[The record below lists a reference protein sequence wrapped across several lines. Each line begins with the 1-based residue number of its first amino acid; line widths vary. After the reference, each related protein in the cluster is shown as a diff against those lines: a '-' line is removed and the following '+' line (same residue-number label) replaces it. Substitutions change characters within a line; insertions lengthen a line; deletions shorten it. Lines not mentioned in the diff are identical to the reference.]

1 MGPVRQ
7 RVEAEFPRKWGLGW
21 LVLSGLLLLD
31 CGKAKPA
38 AESGL
43 ELQPLPAAPSLQIS
57 SEAVP
62 GANGLAVVAARP
74 RGVAGSDV
82 RPTLTFSR
90 PVMALSTVDVQSA
103 GPPPAQ
109 LQPPVAGEWH
119 WLGSAS
125 VEFVPKESL
134 PFSTRF
140 TVTVPAG
147 LKSVDGS
154 SLAEPYSWTFETPAP
169 ALQSIDPP
177 ENWAWVTPEQH
188 FLLVFNQPVVELE
201 KALHISAGVPAAD
214 WPFSIAKVEAV
225 DDGKERP
232 GHPRPL
238 VRSRQT
244 RYEVVLGKPLPQS
257 SPVTF
262 SLDASLRGTEGPL
275 SLGKEQRLAFR
286 RAGPMAVTQAVGC
299 AWEGRSCPYGPLI
312 LFTSNPA
319 VLASLKEKLSLQ
331 PAVGLDWETAQV
343 VPGSDRRGPLVAL
356 SGRFRPGT
364 TYRVSVAA
372 GLKDEL
378 GQLAPAASYEFRT
391 SDLEPSFDPGSAEAL
406 LEATGDGALPIEV
419 INLASLQARVWA
431 LSPPEMARFL
441 GVKGKRPATPAGTPV
456 VSTLDTSGAPNH
468 LQTRALQVRDMLA
481 GKGTTLF
488 FAELTAPQLTQEY
501 SRVHRVTG
509 QVTDLVVHAKLGATS
524 SVVWVTRLSV
534 GKAVEGADLQLLDR
548 QGAVRWR
555 GKSDVDG
562 LARLPGLAELFPAA
576 DGSDVWEPP
585 FALVTASLG
594 SDTGITLSDWMGNFG
609 PWAFD
614 LPTDW
619 DGRTPKALG
628 MVFADRGIYRPG
640 DTVFLKG
647 LARYRELGKILTA
660 PKGTA
665 VQLRVLTSRGKEVAN
680 QALTLGEYGTF
691 SAEVTLDREVPLG
704 TFQLTAAMVVDR
716 KPVRY
721 GGSFRVEEYRAPQF
735 KVDVTSASH
744 DIAAGDDVTAQVLA
758 RYLFGGAMAGSDVRW
773 TVARNSLSFE
783 PPGNEGFS
791 FGQEVAAWDEAAP
804 PAVSDVFAAGEGK
817 TDGMGV
823 LPIQAG
829 KAEAPGDRTYLYTV
843 EAEVTDVNRQRQA
856 NRVALTVHP
865 AALYAGV
872 RPRNTGFAEAAKP
885 VTLELVAVTPQGAR
899 QVGADLEVSV
909 IRRDWKF
916 IRKKGVGDRW
926 TTVTEPVEE
935 AAGECKVKTLA
946 TPVVCTF
953 TPKEG
958 GFYVAKA
965 VVHDASGRAQIT
977 STGLYVLGSGW
988 VSWQRNDTDRIDL
1001 VPDKALYDVG
1011 ETARVLVKSPF
1022 PDCEAL
1028 VTVEREGVFTA
1039 RRVKL
1044 GGAATALDVPL
1055 GEGDIPNVFV
1065 SVVLVRGRVQEPGG
1079 TDLRD
1084 DPGRPTVRVG
1094 YAQLK
1099 VERKSKRLA
1108 VELTPDAKDKRPRDK
1123 VTVAIHVTDWKGQGT
1138 PAEVTVWA
1146 VDEGV
1151 LRLTGYQVPD
1161 PMEAVHPPRG
1171 LSVRLGEP
1179 LIYLV
1184 QRKLYG
1190 EKGLVN
1196 GGGGGGEGAGSFRN
1210 EFKTTVLFAP
1220 AVLTDAEGRAQ
1231 VEFTLPDNLT
1241 TYRLMAVALTR
1252 GDKLGN
1258 GQSQVTVSKPLLALP
1273 SLPRLVRVGDVVEAG
1288 VVVHAPGGKVKEAE
1302 VKAEVQG
1309 LLLEGPAL
1317 QKVSLPDGR
1326 PREVRFR
1333 YRAVAPG
1340 EAVFRFAVTGG
1351 GERDGLEQRI
1361 PVLLPTSL
1369 EAVAVAGD
1377 TSDVRHEALVPPSGM
1392 RTDVGGLEVTLAS
1405 TALGGFG
1412 EAMRQLVDYPY
1423 GCLEQLS
1430 SRLVPFVALREL
1442 SGRFGVPW
1450 KADSAT
1456 PWVGHDALAEQ
1467 GASDPDALIRRTVK
1481 TIEQLQNSDGGYRY
1495 WSTDS
1500 CSAEWASAYAVL
1512 ALGRSAEVG
1521 YPVDAA
1527 ALKRGQEFLSRVV
1540 ASGEGVHC
1548 RAWWVGRLD
1557 DTTRTF
1563 AVWALARTG
1572 APKASYYGQ
1581 LFAKREQ
1588 LPLFAKAMLA
1598 DAMFVGGGDRAQAR
1612 TLLSEVMDRAKEST
1626 AGLHFEEMNAATY
1639 ASRWSSDVRTTA
1651 LVLLT
1656 LTDVSPDH
1664 PYVAKMAHYLTAI
1677 RGTDGRYR
1685 TTQEAA
1691 FALMALTEVTRVKER
1706 DSPDFVGRVTLDGKE
1721 LAASPF
1727 KGRSL
1732 DVQHSSIALQKL
1744 PRTTQPV
1751 SLDFRRDGKA
1761 GVLYYG
1767 ALLRYA
1773 PATMPTTALDRGI
1786 VVQRWVEPYSG
1797 GGQVRAVQAGELVR
1811 IQVRLATSQER
1822 NNVAVDVPLPAGL
1835 EAVDT
1840 SLSSTAR
1847 LPPAAGAVSRSSP
1860 RGEDGDAPEDGD
1872 DGDGDVDDASA
1883 VAFGFWTP
1891 FNHTERRDD
1900 RVVLFAD
1907 RLPPG
1912 IHLTTI
1918 VARATTPGD
1927 FLLMPAHA
1935 EEMYAPEVF
1944 GRSEG
1949 SHFQVLEGTPLAE
1962 K

>member
-1 MGPVRQ
+1 MGPVGT
-7 RVEAEFPRKWGLGW
+7 RVEAFSRSVWGASWLLLVG
-21 LVLSGLLLLD
+21 LVLASCGKPKPEGASGL
-31 CGKAKPA
+31 A
-38 AESGL
+38 L
-43 ELQPLPAAPSLQIS
+43 EPLPAAPLLQIS
-57 SEAVP
+57 SEALP
-62 GANGLAVVAARP
+62 GASGGLTIVAARP
-74 RGVAGSDV
+74 RGVAGNDV

-90 PVMALSTVDVQSA
+90 PVMALGTVEAQSA
-103 GPPPAQ
+103 APAPAQ
-109 LQPPVAGEWH
+109 LSPSVPGEWR

-125 VEFVPKESL
+125 VEFVPREPL

-140 TVTVPAG
+140 SVTVPAG

-154 SLAEPYSWTFETPAP
+154 ALTEAYSFSFETPSP
-169 ALQSIDPP
+169 VLQAVDPP
-177 ENWAWVTPEQH
+177 ENWAWVTAEQH
-188 FLLVFNQPVVELE
+188 FVLVFNQPVVELE
-201 KALHISAGVPAAD
+201 KALHISAGVPATL
-214 WPFSIAKVEAV
+214 WPFTIVKAETV
-225 DDGKERP
+225 DAGKEAQDS
-232 GHPRPL
+232 HPRPP

-244 RYEVVLGKPLPQS
+244 RSEVVLGKPLPQS

-262 SLDASLRGTEGPL
+262 SFDTSLRGVEGPL
-275 SLGKEQRLAFR
+275 TLGKEQQLSFT
-286 RAGPMAVTQAVGC
+286 RAGPMAIHQAVGC
-299 AWEGRSCPYGPLI
+299 DTEARHCPYGPLV
-312 LFTSNPA
+312 LLTSNPA
-319 VLASLKEKLSLQ
+319 VLASLKEKLTIE
-331 PAVGLDWETAQV
+331 PKVALDWETADV
-343 VPGSDRRGPLVAL
+343 IPGGDARGPRVLL
-356 SGRFRPGT
+356 TGRFRPGT
-364 TYRVSVAA
+364 TYRVNVAA
-372 GLKDEL
+372 GLRDEF
-378 GQLAPAASYEFRT
+378 GQTAPAASYEFRT
-391 SDLEPSFDPGSAEAL
+391 SDLEPSFDPGHDVAL
-406 LEATGDGALPIEV
+406 LEAKGDGALPVEV
-419 INLASLQARVWA
+419 TNISSLQARVWA
-431 LSPPEMARFL
+431 LSPQEMARFL
-441 GVKGKRPATPAGTPV
+441 GVRGRRPKTPGGTPI
-456 VSTLDTSGAPNH
+456 VSTLDTAGTPNRM
-468 LQTRALQVRDMLA
+468 QTRPLKVREMLS
-481 GKGTTLF
+481 GKGATLF
-488 FAELTAPQLTQEY
+488 FAELTAPQLTQEW
-501 SRVHRVTG
+501 SRVRRVTG
-509 QVTDLVVHAKLGATS
+509 QLTDLVVHAKLGATS
-524 SVVWVTRLSV
+524 SAVWVTRLSDGTSV
-534 GKAVEGADLQLLDR
+534 AGADLQLLDR
-548 QGAVRWR
+548 QGVSRWR
-555 GKSDVDG
+555 GKSDAEG
-562 LARLPGLAELFPAA
+562 LSRLPGLAELFPNAE
-576 DGSDVWEPP
+576 GTDVWEPP
-585 FALVTASLG
+585 FALLTASLG
-594 SDTGITLSDWMGNFG
+594 SDTGITLSDWMGGFG

-619 DGRTPKALG
+619 DGRTPKSLG

-640 DTVFLKG
+640 DAVFLKG
-647 LARYRELGKILTA
+647 LARYRELGKILSA

-680 QALTLGEYGTF
+680 QALTLDEYGTF
-691 SAEVTLDREVPLG
+691 SAQVALDRDVPLG
-704 TFQLTAAMVVDR
+704 TFQVTATMTVNR

-735 KVDVTSASH
+735 KVDVTSANH

-773 TVARNSLSFE
+773 TVARTSTSFE

-791 FGQEVAAWDEAAP
+791 FGQEVAAWDEEAP
-804 PAVSDVFAAGEGK
+804 QSFADVFASGEAK

-829 KAEAPGDRTYLYTV
+829 KAEAPGDRTYVYTV
-843 EAEVTDVNRQRQA
+843 EAEVTDVSRQRQA

-865 AALYAGV
+865 AGLYAGV
-872 RPRNTGFAEAAKP
+872 RPRNTGFAEAGKP
-885 VTLELVAVTPQGAR
+885 VTLEVVAVTPQGAR
-899 QVGADLEVSV
+899 VSADVDVSV

-926 TTVTEPVEE
+926 ETVTEPVEE
-935 AAGECKVKTLA
+935 AAGGCKVKTLA
-946 TPVVCTF
+946 TAVACTF
-953 TPKEG
+953 VPKDG

-965 VVHDASGRAQIT
+965 VVHDAQGRAQST
-977 STGLYVLGSGW
+977 SAGLYVLGTGW

-1001 VPDKALYDVG
+1001 VPDKTLYDVG
-1011 ETARVLVKSPF
+1011 ETARILVKSPF

-1028 VTVEREGVFTA
+1028 LTVEREGVFTA
-1039 RRVKL
+1039 RRVRL

-1065 SVVLVRGRVQEPGG
+1065 SVVLVRGRVAEVRG
-1079 TDLRD
+1079 TDMRD
-1084 DPGRPTVRVG
+1084 DPGKPTVRVG

-1099 VERKSKRLA
+1099 VEKKSKRLS
-1108 VELTPDAKDKRPRDK
+1108 VELTPDGKDKRPRDK
-1123 VTVAIHVTDWKGQGT
+1123 VGVSVHVTDWKGQGQ
-1138 PAEVTVWA
+1138 PSSVTVWA

-1179 LIYLV
+1179 LVHLV

-1190 EKGLVN
+1190 EKGLGG
-1196 GGGGGGEGAGSFRN
+1196 GGGGGGEGAGSGFRS

-1220 AVLTDAEGRAQ
+1220 AVLTDADGRAK

-1241 TYRLMAVALTR
+1241 TYRLMAVAITR
-1252 GDKLGN
+1252 GDKLGS

-1273 SLPRLVRVGDVVEAG
+1273 SLPRLLRVGDAVEAG

-1309 LLLEGPAL
+1309 LVLEGPA
-1317 QKVSLPDGR
+1317 QKSVSLPDGR
-1326 PREVRFR
+1326 PREVRFHF
-1333 YRAVAPG
+1333 RAVAPG
-1340 EAVFRFAVTGG
+1340 EAVFRFTVSGS
-1351 GERDGLEQRI
+1351 GERDGVEQRI
-1361 PVLLPTSL
+1361 PVQLPTAM

-1377 TSDVRHEALVPPSGM
+1377 TLDVRHEALLPPSGM
-1392 RTDVGGLEVTLAS
+1392 RPDVGGLEVTLAS

-1442 SGRFGVPW
+1442 SGRFGLPW
-1450 KADSAT
+1450 KPDTAT
-1456 PWVGHDALAEQ
+1456 PFFGRDALAEQ

-1481 TIEQLQNSDGGYRY
+1481 AIEQLQNPDGGYRY
-1495 WSTDS
+1495 WSSDG

-1521 YPVDAA
+1521 YPVDMA
-1527 ALKRGQEFLSRVV
+1527 ALKRGQEFLARVV
-1540 ASGEGVHC
+1540 ASGEGVRC
-1548 RAWWVGRLD
+1548 NAWWVTRLD

-1581 LFAKREQ
+1581 LFAKREA
-1588 LPLFAKAMLA
+1588 LPLFARAMLA

-1612 TLLSEVMDRAKEST
+1612 ALLTDVMDRAKEST
-1626 AGLHFEEMNAATY
+1626 QGLHFEEMNAATY

-1656 LTDVSPDH
+1656 LTDVSPEH
-1664 PYVAKMAHYLTAI
+1664 PYVAKMAHYLTAV

-1685 TTQEAA
+1685 TTQESA

-1706 DSPDFVGRVTLDGKE
+1706 DTPDFVGRVTLDGKE

-1732 DVQHSSIALQKL
+1732 DVQRSTVPLQKL

-1751 SLDFRRDGKA
+1751 ALDFRRDGKA
-1761 GVLYYG
+1761 GVVYYG

-1773 PATMPTTALDRGI
+1773 PLGMPTTALDKGI

-1797 GGQVRAVQAGELVR
+1797 GGQVRAVQAGQLVR
-1811 IQVRLATSQER
+1811 LQVRLATSMER

-1840 SLSSTAR
+1840 SLSSAAR
-1847 LPPAAGAVSRSSP
+1847 LPAMAGASRP
-1860 RGEDGDAPEDGD
+1860 RGEEGDADDGDEADGD
-1872 DGDGDVDDASA
+1872 DDAESA
-1883 VAFGFWTP
+1883 FAFGFWTP

-1912 IHLTTI
+1912 IHLTSI

-1944 GRSEG
+1944 GRSDG
-1949 SHFQVLEGTPLAE
+1949 SHFTVVEGNPLAE

>member
-1 MGPVRQ
+1 MGPVG
-7 RVEAEFPRKWGLGW
+7 RVEVHFHSRCRW
-21 LVLSGLLLLD
+21 LLLAGLALLG
-31 CGKAKPA
+31 CGKPKP
-38 AESGL
+38 STGL
-43 ELQPLPAAPSLQIS
+43 ELQPLPAAPSLQVS
-57 SEAVP
+57 SEAIP
-62 GANGLAVVAARP
+62 GAGGALAVVAARP

-90 PVMALSTVDVQSA
+90 PVMALASVEAQSA
-103 GPPPAQ
+103 APPPAQ
-109 LQPPVAGEWH
+109 LQPAVAGEWR

-125 VEFVPKESL
+125 VEFVPKEPL
-134 PFSTRF
+134 PFATHFS
-140 TVTVPAG
+140 VTVPAG

-154 SLAEPYSWTFETPAP
+154 ALAEAYSFSFETPSP
-169 ALQSIDPP
+169 ALQAVNPP

-188 FLLVFNQPVVELE
+188 FVLTFNQPVVELE
-201 KALHISAGVPAAD
+201 KALHVSAGVPATP
-214 WPFSIAKVEAV
+214 WPFSVVKAEPV
-225 DDGKERP
+225 DTGKETPDR
-232 GHPRPL
+232 HPRPF

-262 SLDASLRGTEGPL
+262 SLDASLRGVEGPL
-275 SLGKEQRLAFR
+275 TLAKEQQLSFT
-286 RAGPMAVTQAVGC
+286 RAGPMAIHQAVGC
-299 AWEGRSCPYGPLI
+299 DTEARHCPYGPLV
-312 LFTSNPA
+312 LLTSNPA
-319 VLASLKEKLSLQ
+319 VVASLKEKLTLQ
-331 PAVGLDWETAQV
+331 PPVALDWETADV
-343 VPGSDRRGPLVAL
+343 IAGGDARGPRVVL

-364 TYRVSVAA
+364 TYRVNVAA
-372 GLKDEL
+372 GLRDEF
-378 GQLAPAASYEFRT
+378 GQTAPAASYEFRT
-391 SDLEPSFDPGSAEAL
+391 SDLEPGFDPGPDVAL
-406 LEATGDGALPIEV
+406 LEAKGDGALPIEV
-419 INLASLQARVWA
+419 TNLASLEARVWA
-431 LSPPEMARFL
+431 LSPAEMARFL
-441 GVKGKRPATPAGTPV
+441 GVRGRRPGTPGGTPLL
-456 VSTLDTSGAPNH
+456 STLDTAGTPNR
-468 LQTRALQVRDMLA
+468 LQTRPLKVRDMLS

-488 FAELTAPQLTQEY
+488 FAELTAPQLTQEWG
-501 SRVHRVTG
+501 RVRRVTG

-524 SVVWVTRLSV
+524 SAVWVTRLSD
-534 GKAVEGADLQLLDR
+534 GTSVEGADLQLLDR
-548 QGAVRWR
+548 QGSVRWR
-555 GKSDVDG
+555 GKSDAQG
-562 LARLPGLAELFPAA
+562 LSRLPGLAELFPTV
-576 DGSDVWEPP
+576 DGKDVWEPP
-585 FALVTASLG
+585 FALVSASLG
-594 SDTGITLSDWMGNFG
+594 ADTGITLSDWMGGFG

-614 LPTDW
+614 LPTEW
-619 DGRTPKALG
+619 DGRTPKSLG

-647 LARYRELGKILTA
+647 LARYRELGKIQSA

-680 QALTLGEYGTF
+680 QALTLDEYGTF
-691 SAEVTLDREVPLG
+691 SAQVALDREVPLG
-704 TFQLTAAMVVDR
+704 TFQVTATTTVNH

-744 DIAAGDDVTAQVLA
+744 DIAAGDDVSAQVLA
-758 RYLFGGAMAGSDVRW
+758 RYLFGGAMGGSDVRW
-773 TVARNSLSFE
+773 TVARSSLSFE

-791 FGQEVAAWDEAAP
+791 FGQEVAAWDEEAP
-804 PAVSDVFAAGEGK
+804 PSVADVFAAGEGK
-817 TDGMGV
+817 TDGLGA
-823 LPIQAG
+823 LAIQAG
-829 KAEAPGDRTYLYTV
+829 KAEAPGDRTYVYTV
-843 EAEVTDVNRQRQA
+843 EAEVTDVSRQRQA
-856 NRVALTVHP
+856 SRVALTVHP
-865 AALYAGV
+865 AALYAGI
-872 RPRNTGFAEAAKP
+872 RPRNTGFAEAGKP
-885 VTLELVAVTPQGAR
+885 VTLEVVAVTPQGAR
-899 QVGADLEVSV
+899 QPADVDVSV

-926 TTVTEPVEE
+926 ETVTEPVEE
-935 AAGECKVKTLA
+935 AAGGCKVKTQA
-946 TPVVCTF
+946 TAVVCTF
-953 TPKEG
+953 VPKEG

-965 VVHDASGRAQIT
+965 VVHDAQGRAQST
-977 STGLYVLGSGW
+977 SSGLYVLGTGW

-1028 VTVEREGVFTA
+1028 LTVEREGVLTA
-1039 RRVKL
+1039 RRVRL

-1065 SVVLVRGRVQEPGG
+1065 SVVLVRGRVAQPGG

-1099 VERKSKRLA
+1099 VERKSKRLQ

-1123 VTVAIHVTDWKGQGT
+1123 VHVAIHVTDWKAQGQ
-1138 PAEVTVWA
+1138 PASVTVWA

-1179 LIYLV
+1179 LVHLV

-1196 GGGGGGEGAGSFRN
+1196 GGGGGGEGSGGGFRS

-1220 AVLTDAEGRAQ
+1220 AVLTDAEGRAE

-1241 TYRLMAVALTR
+1241 TYRLMAVAITR

-1273 SLPRLVRVGDVVEAG
+1273 SLPRLLRVGDVVEAG
-1288 VVVHAPGGKVKEAE
+1288 VVVHAPGGKVTEAE
-1302 VKAEVQG
+1302 VKADVQG
-1309 LLLEGPAL
+1309 LVLEGPAQ

-1326 PREVRFR
+1326 AREVRFR
-1333 YRAVAPG
+1333 FRAVAPG
-1340 EAVFRFAVTGG
+1340 EAVFRFAVSGG
-1351 GERDGLEQRI
+1351 GERDGVEQRI
-1361 PVLLPTSL
+1361 PVQLPTSL
-1369 EAVAVAGD
+1369 EAVAVSGD
-1377 TSDVRHEALVPPSGM
+1377 TSDVRREALLPPAGM
-1392 RTDVGGLEVTLAS
+1392 RPDVGGLEITLAS

-1450 KADSAT
+1450 KPETAT
-1456 PWVGHDALAEQ
+1456 PFFGQEALAEQ
-1467 GASDPDALIRRTVK
+1467 GATDPDALIRRTVK
-1481 TIEQLQNSDGGYRY
+1481 AIEALQNPDGGYRY
-1495 WSTDS
+1495 WSSDG

-1521 YPVDAA
+1521 YPVDMA
-1527 ALKRGQEFLSRVV
+1527 ALKRGQEFLARVV
-1540 ASGEGVHC
+1540 ASGEGVRC
-1548 RAWWVGRLD
+1548 NAFWVTRLD

-1581 LFAKREQ
+1581 LFARREQ
-1588 LPLFAKAMLA
+1588 LPLFARAMLA
-1598 DAMFVGGGDRAQAR
+1598 DAMFVGGGDKPQAR
-1612 TLLSEVMDRAKEST
+1612 TLLTDIMDRAKES
-1626 AGLHFEEMNAATY
+1626 AQGLHFEEMNPATY
-1639 ASRWSSDVRTTA
+1639 ASRWSSDARTTA

-1656 LTDVSPDH
+1656 LTDVSPEH
-1664 PYVAKMAHYLTAI
+1664 PYVAKMAHYLTSV
-1677 RGTDGRYR
+1677 RGSDGRYR

-1706 DSPDFVGRVTLDGKE
+1706 DTPDFVGRVTLDGKE
-1721 LAASPF
+1721 LASSVF

-1732 DVQHSSIALQKL
+1732 DVQRSSVPLQKL

-1751 SLDFRRDGKA
+1751 AMDFRRDGKA

-1767 ALLRYA
+1767 ALSRYA
-1773 PATMPTTALDRGI
+1773 PLDMPTTALDRGI
-1786 VVQRWVEPYSG
+1786 VVQRWVEPYAG

-1811 IQVRLATSQER
+1811 LQVRLATSMER
-1822 NNVAVDVPLPAGL
+1822 NNVAIDVPLPAGL

-1847 LPPAAGAVSRSSP
+1847 LPAVAGASR
-1860 RGEDGDAPEDGD
+1860 RAEGGEEGDANDDESEEGD
-1872 DGDGDVDDASA
+1872 DVESA
-1883 VAFGFWTP
+1883 FAFGFWSP

-1912 IHLTTI
+1912 IHLTSI
-1918 VARATTPGD
+1918 IARATTPGD

-1944 GRSEG
+1944 GRSDG
-1949 SHFQVLEGTPLAE
+1949 SHFTVVAGTPLAE